1 MGFST
6 VSVSLINQ
14 CSMSM
19 SSASEPESSLI
30 TFTGPDSIIFSASSS
45 RFTATQIPANG
56 LVQGAV
62 TMSVKDCG
70 GGGGIIF
77 NIFVKGG
84 GGDYSR
90 EAINRG
96 MPIIRGNMVVCFCE
110 LSAASE

>member
-30 TFTGPDSIIFSASSS
+30 TFTGPDSISASSS
-45 RFTATQIPANG
+45 RFTAMQIPANG
-56 LVQGAV
+56 LVRGAV

-70 GGGGIIF
+70 GGGLF
-77 NIFVKGG
+77 STFSSKGG
-84 GGDYSR
+84 GG
-90 EAINRG
+90 A
-96 MPIIRGNMVVCFCE
+96 IIRERQLIEGCLLFE
-110 LSAASE
+110 EIR

>member
-70 GGGGIIF
+70 GGGGGLF
-77 NIFVKGG
+77 STFSSKGG
-84 GGDYSR
+84 G
-90 EAINRG
+90 A
-96 MPIIRGNMVVCFCE
+96 IIRERQLIEGCLLFE
-110 LSAASE
+110 EIW